1 MARRP
6 EFPAKAMTREEL
18 RQLKRSLS
26 LLSPHTVRDNYT
38 ELLASCRLR
47 DGTPPPPRTMQR
59 LVTLWK
65 ILWRR
70 RGKWRRKAFDSPVH
84 SP

>member
-6 EFPAKAMTREEL
+6 EFPARAVTRGEL
-18 RQLKRSLS
+18 KELTRSLS
-26 LLSPHTVRDNYT
+26 LLSPHTVQDDYT
-38 ELLASCRLR
+38 ELLATCRLR
-47 DGTPPPPRTMQR
+47 DGTLPPPRTMQR

-65 ILWRR
+65 ILWRW
-70 RGKWRRKAFDSPVH
+70 RGSWRRKAFDSPMH

>member
-18 RQLKRSLS
+18 KELRRSLS
-26 LLSPHTVRDNYT
+26 LLSPHTVRDNYN

-65 ILWRR
+65 ILWRW
-70 RGKWRRKAFDSPVH
+70 RG
-84 SP
+84 